1 MKVSRTKFMPR
12 FEYQGS
18 ELLVAW
24 ERVILLHLRLGI
36 FMDSYSLCQHFVRD
50 FCTLQTLSEPHFP
63 F

>member
-1 MKVSRTKFMPR
+1 MPR

-36 FMDSYSLCQHFVRD
+36 LW
-50 FCTLQTLSEPHFP
+50 TLKPCVNTL
-63 F
+63 